1 MTPFCRH
8 LSPGVVSVGFSQ
20 SGRRLVY
27 RTDPDRHRVTA
38 ADDVGRLQFAFG
50 ARGAGPGAFDTPL
63 DVTAVSPTFPGERLP
78 IASPYAFWLAVAD
91 YGNRRI
97 QLFEMDGA
105 YVGAIAASDRRSF
118 GGPCRV
124 DWRDPILEVEGLDGA
139 RAAVFLSAALLHDV
153 ASGAA
158 ARPPRER
165 RVMREL
171 VN

>member
-1 MTPFCRH
+1 MTPFCQH
-8 LSPGVVSVGFSQ
+8 LSPGVVSVGFGTL
-20 SGRRLVY
+20 GRRLVY
-27 RTDPDRHRVTA
+27 RTDPDRHRVTVH
-38 ADDVGRLQFAFG
+38 DDFGRWQFAFG
-50 ARGAGPGAFDTPL
+50 ARGEGQGAFDTPL
-63 DVTAVSPTFPGERLP
+63 DVTAVSPAFPGEHLT

-97 QLFEMDGA
+97 QVFEMDGA
-105 YVGAIAASDRRSF
+105 YVGAIAVSDRPSF

-139 RAAVFLSAALLHDV
+139 RTSVFLSAALLHDV
-153 ASGAA
+153 AAGVA
-158 ARPPRER
+158 ARPPREG

>member
-1 MTPFCRH
+1 MTPFSQH
-8 LSPGVVSVGFSQ
+8 VSPGLVSVGFSG

-27 RTDPDRHRVTA
+27 RTEPDRHCVTV
-38 ADDVGRLQFAFG
+38 ADDFGRLQFAFG
-50 ARGAGPGAFDTPL
+50 ARGQGPGAFDTPL
-63 DVTAVSPTFPGERLP
+63 DVTAVSPTFSGERLP

-124 DWRDPILEVEGLDGA
+124 EWRDPILDVEGLDGA
-139 RAAVFLSAALLHDV
+139 RTSVFLSGALLHDV
-153 ASGAA
+153 AAGVA
-158 ARPPRER
+158 ARPPREW